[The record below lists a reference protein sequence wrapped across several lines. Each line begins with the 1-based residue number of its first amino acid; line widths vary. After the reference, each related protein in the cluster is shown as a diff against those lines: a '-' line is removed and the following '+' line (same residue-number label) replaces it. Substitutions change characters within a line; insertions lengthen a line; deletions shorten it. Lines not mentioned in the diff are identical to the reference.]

1 MNPSEIIECISY
13 CHKEDWGYIV
23 DVGQHQ
29 MWAAQSIKLQ
39 EGQRFI
45 TSGGLGSMGFA
56 LPASI
61 GISLV
66 TQKRSVVIIG
76 DGCAQLSAP
85 ELQTI
90 ADLNLPIT
98 IYVLNNLQHGMVA
111 QFQEEYLGSRFTG
124 TRSGYRV
131 PDFIALAKALGI
143 NNSFEI
149 SSIGDFKD
157 SFYANTKIETG
168 PIFFEVKLSQD
179 ARALPKLSSGLSE

>member
-1 MNPSEIIECISY
+1 
-13 CHKEDWGYIV
+13 
-23 DVGQHQ
+23 

-39 EGQRFI
+39 VGQRFI

-66 TQKRSVVIIG
+66 TQKRCVVIIG

-98 IYVLNNLQHGMVA
+98 IYVLNNSQHGMVA
-111 QFQEEYLGSRFTG
+111 QFQEEYLGARFTG
-124 TRSGYRV
+124 TRNGYRV
-131 PDFIALAKALGI
+131 PNFIALAKAFGI
-143 NNSFEI
+143 DSSFEI
-149 SSIGDFKD
+149 SSINHFKD
-157 SFYANTKIETG
+157 SSYVNAKRKTG
-168 PIFFEVKLSQD
+168 PILFEVKLSQE
-179 ARALPKLSSGLSE
+179 AKALPKLSSGLSE